1 MSHSIRRRGNT
12 RTRDRSQQNFAGDNA
27 TATPA
32 ARNLATV
39 EVGCSDV
46 ALERH
51 YTIGEL
57 SKRWHSDYKTVR
69 RMFEGEPG
77 VLTWGPGERCHKRSH
92 ISMRIPESVVIRVHR
107 KYRMCRNPL

>member
-1 MSHSIRRRGNT
+1 MSHSIRRRSNAPA
-12 RTRDRSQQNFAGDNA
+12 RDRGEQHFAGDNVTVA
-27 TATPA
+27 PS
-32 ARNLATV
+32 ARNLATA
-39 EVGCSDV
+39 EAGCSDV

-107 KYRMCRNPL
+107 KHRMCRNPQ